1 MKNDTVHVN
10 PHIIQYTVYITNN
23 YTGDSIVKEN
33 VTETH
38 YIYNI
43 QDDDICPT
51 YRISAWNAG
60 GEGELSEPVQESS
73 PRGKQVTE
81 ELSELIRLCRSL
93 QQLELLFSFLPSIT
107 VPNSVAAE
115 NISLTLEPSVVRIH
129 IDVSS
134 CPFTS

>member
-1 MKNDTVHVN
+1 MNNDTVHVN

>member
-1 MKNDTVHVN
+1 MNNDTVHVN

-23 YTGDSIVKEN
+23 YTGDSILKEN